1 VGNSGPDFQ
10 SWSAADYRLRQTLQ
24 ASERQIVNLDEEI
37 SFIQDYLEIEKA
49 RFGKRLCVEQIV
61 SVDSAEIPCLTLQL
75 LIENAIKH
83 GAASKIGTTTIPILA
98 LQERDRGQIRV
109 SGDGVGM
116 PKEKGYGLR
125 NLMAR
130 LNTLYATEF
139 SWQIPKRNCS
149 VSPGSFPPSVRTE

>member
-1 VGNSGPDFQ
+1 
-10 SWSAADYRLRQTLQ
+10 
-24 ASERQIVNLDEEI
+24 
-37 SFIQDYLEIEKA
+37 
-49 RFGKRLCVEQIV
+49 VEQIV

-149 VSPGSFPPSVRTE
+149 VSPRSFPPSVRTE